1 MFLGCSGV
9 SEDTLARH
17 LACLSGL
24 VGDCF
29 PPSLSL
35 RGCLNLCPVWPCPSP
50 PFRPPP
56 FRQVIRKLTLSNYSL
71 MATDQT
77 PNRRGPGRPTAAETA
92 QRRRELSQRQRAYV
106 LWEAS
111 NHATREPK
119 TLAEFC
125 EVIGISRQSAWKW
138 SKDPRIVEAIRFV
151 TLQNAGDPMKVK
163 DLLDMVYEVAMSKR
177 DPKLAEV
184 WLKATG
190 VFSQFGRSGDL
201 LEIPD
206 DLETDTFENY
216 SLEQLE
222 ELRDQALAANLEAV
236 TIELAQRKLS
246 ESQSEQAG

>member
-1 MFLGCSGV
+1 
-9 SEDTLARH
+9 
-17 LACLSGL
+17 
-24 VGDCF
+24 
-29 PPSLSL
+29 
-35 RGCLNLCPVWPCPSP
+35 
-50 PFRPPP
+50 
-56 FRQVIRKLTLSNYSL
+56 
-71 MATDQT
+71 
-77 PNRRGPGRPTAAETA
+77 
-92 QRRRELSQRQRAYV
+92 
-106 LWEAS
+106 
-111 NHATREPK
+111 
-119 TLAEFC
+119 
-125 EVIGISRQSAWKW
+125 
-138 SKDPRIVEAIRFV
+138 
-151 TLQNAGDPMKVK
+151 
-163 DLLDMVYEVAMSKR
+163 MSKR